1 MKTSLLILLNLGLL
15 IGIMF
20 AWNDVSSD
28 EYQSEDA
35 PTKKDTILPDDED
48 ALIEESTDIHWT
60 PERKEEPLRE
70 NDSNDSLQKGSQLQP
85 LKSNEPVR
93 ESQILK
99 KIKSGKLIHQ
109 LKTETDS
116 EGVYSKLSIYQ
127 TDLKHK
133 NILVEEDFSAL
144 DESGSAIR
152 SIAMA
157 ADHLLIQIDDGTSDA
172 NLSQALAELEIQL
185 EPTET
190 PGLYRASFD
199 GSDPIKFHETQQA
212 LQEAP
217 GLKFSEPDYVI
228 SLD

>member
-28 EYQSEDA
+28 EYESEDA
-35 PTKKDTILPDDED
+35 RTKKDTILPDDED

-60 PERKEEPLRE
+60 PDRKEELPRE

-85 LKSNEPVR
+85 LKSNEPVK

-127 TDLKHK
+127 TDLKYE

-152 SIAMA
+152 SVAMA
-157 ADHLLIQIDDGTSDA
+157 ADHLLIQIDDGKPDA
-172 NLSQALAELEIQL
+172 NLSQALSELEIEL

-199 GSDPIKFHETQQA
+199 GSDPIKFYETQQA
-212 LQEAP
+212 LQEVP